1 MKTILHYLNWALHD
15 INRLFMYVIKSYLKF
30 GLAFIVMLVVSVPIL
45 FLDSEEAIGL
55 WGIVLFFGSLFVA
68 IAWMIKHEKTEKVSE
83 QHEVETKTWKQ
94 SAVSS
99 GKWVLYTM
107 FLFVSA
113 ALIVSFL

>member
-1 MKTILHYLNWALHD
+1 MKPLLHYLNWAVHN

-55 WGIVLFFGSLFVA
+55 WGIVLFFGSIFVA
-68 IAWMIKHEKTEKVSE
+68 IAWMIKHEKTEEVSE
-83 QHEVETKTWKQ
+83 HHEVEIKTWKQ

-99 GKWVLYTM
+99 GRWVLYTI
-107 FLFVSA
+107 FLFVTA
-113 ALIVSFL
+113 AIIISFL